1 MNASLLKPLALGI
14 CLLPLHASALELQ
27 PGLWEISSQNIQVDG
42 QDLPGMQQMLEQLKN
57 LPPEQRQMMEQMMA
71 QQGVSL
77 GDQGIRICISAEQ
90 LADQAFTMPDL
101 AAGCTHEIVERSAQ
115 QWRFTYN
122 CPDGEGEGLT
132 RFIGDKAFVS
142 QVQGTQNGQRSSM
155 ESQGRWISTDCG
167 GVAPQ

>member
-1 MNASLLKPLALGI
+1 MLLL
-14 CLLPLHASALELQ
+14 
-27 PGLWEISSQNIQVDG
+27 QVDG

-101 AAGCTHEIVERSAQ
+101 AAVPMKSSSAV
-115 QWRFTYN
+115 RN
-122 CPDGEGEGLT
+122 SG
-132 RFIGDKAFVS
+132 VS
-142 QVQGTQNGQRSSM
+142 PTTVRTARARG
-155 ESQGRWISTDCG
+155 
-167 GVAPQ
+167 